1 MPSAGAFDSI
11 SDLPRSA
18 YFASDGREGT
28 FLEALV
34 RYGNRVQSEKANV
47 QQSLFGGGN
56 AEADIQK
63 PEPLPHEP
71 WTKLEMLNK
80 EREVIGIYLS
90 SHPLDDFSV
99 IIRHYCHS
107 TLGDLQDLP
116 SMKNKDF
123 TVAGMVTSVHA
134 PDHQNREALRSFYDR
149 GLQQFARIRAL

>member
-1 MPSAGAFDSI
+1 M
-11 SDLPRSA
+11 
-18 YFASDGREGT
+18 
-28 FLEALV
+28 
-34 RYGNRVQSEKANV
+34 QSEKANV

-123 TVAGMVTSVHA
+123 TVAGMVTSVTHLTTK
-134 PDHQNREALRSFYDR
+134 PGSLTVVLRSR
-149 GLQQFARIRAL
+149 ITTVRTNSCSLARITKISGGTSTKATTCW